1 MRRKGHREAHDIRG
15 LCLDAHVACGNG
27 SPTVDLTKAQ
37 VGRLAD
43 DDIPEWAHSP
53 GVGLMDTVARL
64 QREVEELRL
73 DPLFNRTGVAP
84 SSPQRSHQTVF
95 TSTKVV
101 NELGSVPTSI

>member
-1 MRRKGHREAHDIRG
+1 M
-15 LCLDAHVACGNG
+15 ACGNG

-43 DDIPEWAHSP
+43 DDSPEWAHSP

-64 QREVEELRL
+64 QREVEELRS
-73 DPLFNRTGVAP
+73 DPLFNRAGVAP
-84 SSPQRSHQTVF
+84 SSPQRSHRTVF

-101 NELGSVPTSI
+101 NELGSVQTSI